1 METQAFTGR
10 NQLLERLTAQVGDE
24 GLARSLLIDRGHM
37 TADGKLTAAGHA
49 RSMMTAEERAV
60 DRAVKRSG
68 RNHSDYVYNPN
79 TNRATVRT
87 TGQSGYRK

>member
-1 METQAFTGR
+1 MQTQRFMGR

-24 GLARSLLIDRGHM
+24 ALAREILVKRGHM
-37 TADGKLTAAGHA
+37 TAAGHLTAEGHR

-68 RNHSDYVYNPN
+68 KPHSDYTYNPA
-79 TNRATVRT
+79 TNRATL
-87 TGQSGYRK
+87 RKKK